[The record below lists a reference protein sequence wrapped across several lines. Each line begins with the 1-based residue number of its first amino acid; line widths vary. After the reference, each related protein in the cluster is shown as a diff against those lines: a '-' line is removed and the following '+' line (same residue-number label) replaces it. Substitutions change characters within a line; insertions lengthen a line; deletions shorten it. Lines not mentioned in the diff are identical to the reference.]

1 MNKKIINKDNKKS
14 KYYLWYLLFYK
25 EKQEVCLI
33 MKNQQ
38 NNKQEKND
46 KIDIKKLYGKQ
57 CISNVDEFVSYMK
70 LNISERIK

>member
-1 MNKKIINKDNKKS
+1 
-14 KYYLWYLLFYK
+14 
-25 EKQEVCLI
+25 

-57 CISNVDEFVSYMK
+57 CISNVDEFILNMK

>member
-1 MNKKIINKDNKKS
+1 
-14 KYYLWYLLFYK
+14 
-25 EKQEVCLI
+25 

-57 CISNVDEFVSYMK
+57 CVSYMK